1 MITTEQ
7 TQTQLATQV
16 SLRAPAQVM
25 RLSRLGSFHQTR
37 LSFMRQLLRRL
48 VNDSW
53 QFERTQWQVD
63 SNGVGTAVYTASG
76 PERSYSLIA
85 FAHDLDPALRSDR
98 VIAEA
103 WDATFA
109 LYDGVPGAEDIERL
123 RDNVPLQEAGRISE
137 SELSL
142 SRANRSVRLF
152 NYVRECLA
160 AGKQPDQQQLGETG
174 YLMRT
179 TAVYGSGKFGAIDRR
194 FVADRPELAS
204 PFQGELLAVYMIRQ
218 FSIDIVEHLAR
229 CDSPETAVTLDA
241 TLAKGLGIGNSTGLG
256 MAPFLVNHPTLLN
269 NWILARETALARVR
283 SVKLTDAEPLER
295 FVHYLQ
301 RQRAGVSDWHTQHDY
316 QQTKIDALTADLAA
330 LQSEVERRMQKPNK
344 HELFWDSLFIWAEQA
359 LSEEGQECLVTL
371 LLETYPQL
379 TDEFADTMSINE
391 DTSFKIDASLSLG
404 HMQQLVTDNYGFAM
418 SCDFDERNENALFWY
433 ASEEKLEPRLGRR
446 FDEPGAEREH
456 PLAVARDVAAF
467 AHAMESHNSNMTLAE
482 FLLQAPEHRHVV
494 RRIQQAVCHP
504 YAEIADNLIADGM
517 LPIDL
522 LRCKLAFFGAV
533 KFDPR
538 SDRWLRITLFQHAP
552 LISELQARE
561 ADDGRDPFDSWV
573 YPPVQSAHG

>member
-7 TQTQLATQV
+7 TQTHTLTSV
-16 SLRAPAQVM
+16 PLRAPAQVM

-48 VNDSW
+48 VNESW
-53 QFERTQWQVD
+53 RFERTQWQVD
-63 SNGVGTAVYTASG
+63 GNGVGTAVYTATG
-76 PERSYSLIA
+76 PERSYSLVA

-160 AGKQPDQQQLGETG
+160 VGLQPDQQQLSETG

-194 FVADRPELAS
+194 FVADRAELAS

-218 FSIDIVEHLAR
+218 FSIDIVEHLAS
-229 CDSPETAVTLDA
+229 CDSPETAVAMDS
-241 TLAKGLGIGNSTGLG
+241 TLARGLGIGNSTGLG

-283 SVKLTDAEPLER
+283 SVKLTDAEPIAR

-301 RQRAGVSDWHTQHDY
+301 RQRVGVDDWHTEHDY
-316 QQTKIDALTADLAA
+316 QQTKIDALKADLAL
-330 LQSEVERRMQKPNK
+330 LQSEVERRMQEPDT
-344 HELFWDSLFIWAEQA
+344 HGLFWHSLFVWGEQA

-371 LLETYPQL
+371 LLETYSDL
-379 TDEFADTMSINE
+379 TDELADAMSIDE
-391 DTSFKIDASLSLG
+391 DASFKIDAGLTLS
-404 HMQQLVTDNYGFAM
+404 HMQQLVNDHYGFALC
-418 SCDFDERNENALFWY
+418 CDFDQRDENALFWY

-467 AHAMESHNSNMTLAE
+467 AQAMEAHSGDMTLAE

-494 RRIQQAVCHP
+494 RRILQAARHP

-552 LISELQARE
+552 LISEMQARE
-561 ADDGRDPFDSWV
+561 AYLQDPFDSWV
-573 YPPVQSAHG
+573 YPPLQ